1 MVGRPYSNQQQKY
14 TYEQFTKLPIII
26 IEFEGGVL
34 WDVKPE
40 AYMEAATENSP
51 GSNTTVQSDNV
62 DVPWIGKRGFTSRIY
77 VDEPHGA
84 VLGANMMMDHDVY
97 FDIANRRLGVA
108 RAECSF

>member
-1 MVGRPYSNQQQKY
+1 
-14 TYEQFTKLPIII
+14 
-26 IEFEGGVL
+26 
-34 WDVKPE
+34 
-40 AYMEAATENSP
+40 MEAATENSP